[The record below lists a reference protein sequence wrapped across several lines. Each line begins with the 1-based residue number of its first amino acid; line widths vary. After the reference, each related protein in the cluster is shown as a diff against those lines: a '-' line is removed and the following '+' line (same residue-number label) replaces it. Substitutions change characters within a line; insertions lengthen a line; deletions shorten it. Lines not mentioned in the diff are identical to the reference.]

1 MPTYPLKHKETGETQ
16 ELIMSMKEYDRWRK
30 DNPDW
35 DKDWSKGVAGV
46 GEVGEWQKDWQAG
59 VASMSTEF
67 KWTGEAKSSGW
78 NEVLDRASKQPGAT
92 VRKHRDYSF

>member
-30 DNPDW
+30 DNP
-35 DKDWSKGVAGV
+35 
-46 GEVGEWQKDWQAG
+46 EWQKDWQAG